1 MIAAPGGRSGKTI
14 VSIGLCDA
22 FRRQGFTVQ
31 PFKKGPDYID
41 ASWLTAASS
50 GRDCRNLDAFLM
62 DEKTLIRSFE
72 KASDK
77 ADLVIIEGNMG
88 FYDGIDP
95 DGTGSSA
102 HLSRLLRTPVI
113 LVVNTSRMSRSAA
126 ALIKGFQNFEPE
138 TQIAGVILN
147 NVSGE
152 RHKSKILHAIERYCH
167 IPVLGAIPK
176 TQGLSISERHLGL
189 IPFNENTSGASYI
202 NDIGTFVER
211 HLNLDAILSIA
222 QNAQNKISKDYELRI
237 KDVTLNSSNVQSDV
251 PQVNS
256 PAVRIGVV
264 FDRIFNFYYPEN
276 LEALTQAGAEIV
288 YIDSLK
294 DRLLPAIDGLYI
306 GGGFPELHLEELCSN
321 RSLMNDIAGAIEGG
335 LTVYAECA
343 GLMYLS
349 RGIRTNGK
357 LYKMAGIIPSEAEL
371 SGRPFGHGY
380 VEAEVVHENPFF
392 PVGAALRGH
401 EFHHSKLSS
410 VNNLQCA
417 IKIKRGYGINGT
429 IDGIVYRNMFAAY
442 THLHALGTPEW
453 AKSFVSSALKHK
465 RYAYKKIM
473 DIFPMSGY
481 KNNEELRVK
490 SK

>member
-1 MIAAPGGRSGKTI
+1 MPPRIMIAAPGGRSGKTI

-22 FRRQGFTVQ
+22 FRRRGFTVQ

-41 ASWLTAASS
+41 ASWLTAAS
-50 GRDCRNLDAFLM
+50 GRNCRNLDAFLM
-62 DEKTLIRSFE
+62 DEKTLLRSFE
-72 KASDK
+72 QTTNK
-77 ADLVIIEGNMG
+77 ADLVLIEGNMG

-102 HLSRLLRTPVI
+102 HLSRLLKTPVI

-152 RHKSKILHAIERYCH
+152 RHKSKLIQAIERYCH
-167 IPVLGAIPK
+167 IPVVGAIPK
-176 TQGLSISERHLGL
+176 IQNLSITERHLGL
-189 IPFNENTSGASYI
+189 IPFNESTSGASDI
-202 NDIGTFVER
+202 TDIGTFVER
-211 HLNLDAILSIA
+211 HLDLDAILSIA
-222 QNAQNKISKDYELRI
+222 QNEQSEQSEQI
-237 KDVTLNSSNVQSDV
+237 NSSDGPGDSQKTNPV
-251 PQVNS
+251 
-256 PAVRIGVV
+256 VRIGVV
-264 FDRIFNFYYPEN
+264 FDKIFNFYYPEN

-294 DRLLPAIDGLYI
+294 DRILPEIDGLYI
-306 GGGFPELHLEELCSN
+306 GGGFPELHLEELWDN
-321 RSLMNDIAGAIEGG
+321 RSLMNDIVVAIEGG

-371 SGRPFGHGY
+371 SRRPFGHGY
-380 VEAEVVHENPFF
+380 VEAEIVHENPFF
-392 PVGAALRGH
+392 PMGTILRGH

-410 VNNLQCA
+410 VNDLRCA
-417 IKIKRGYGINGT
+417 IRIKRGYGINGT
-429 IDGIVYRNMFAAY
+429 VDGIVYKNMFAAY

-453 AKSFVSSALKHK
+453 ADAFVSSVLKHK
-465 RYAYKKIM
+465 KYAYKEITKEGLWQQ
-473 DIFPMSGY
+473 SVQY
-481 KNNEELRVK
+481 VK
-490 SK
+490 

>member
-14 VSIGLCDA
+14 VSIGLCDT
-22 FRRQGFTVQ
+22 FRRRRLTVQ

-41 ASWLTAASS
+41 ASWLTAAS
-50 GRDCRNLDAFLM
+50 GRNCRNLDAFLM
-62 DEKTLIRSFE
+62 DEKTLLRSFE
-72 KASDK
+72 QASDK
-77 ADLVIIEGNMG
+77 ADLVLIEGNMG

-102 HLSRLLRTPVI
+102 HLSRLLKTPVI

-138 TQIAGVILN
+138 TEIVGVILN

-152 RHKSKILHAIERYCH
+152 RHKSKLIQAIERYCH
-167 IPVLGAIPK
+167 IPVVGAIPK
-176 TQGLSISERHLGL
+176 TQDLNITERHLGL
-189 IPFNENTSGASYI
+189 IPFNESTSGASYI

-222 QNAQNKISKDYELRI
+222 QNAPGEPLFNSPSSILNSPFLI
-237 KDVTLNSSNVQSDV
+237 LNSSDSQGNFQTDNPV
-251 PQVNS
+251 
-256 PAVRIGVV
+256 VRIGVM

-276 LEALTQAGAEIV
+276 LEALTRAGAEIA
-288 YIDSLK
+288 YIDSLEDK
-294 DRLLPAIDGLYI
+294 ILPEIDGLYI
-306 GGGFPELHLEELCSN
+306 GGGFPELHLEELWDN
-321 RSLMNDIAGAIEGG
+321 RSLMNDIAVAIEGG

-380 VEAEVVHENPFF
+380 VEAEIVHENPFF
-392 PVGAALRGH
+392 PMGTVLRGH

-410 VNNLQCA
+410 ANDLQCA
-417 IKIKRGYGINGT
+417 IRIKRGYGINGT
-429 IDGIVYRNMFAAY
+429 VDGIVYKNMFAAY

-453 AKSFVSSALKHK
+453 ADAFVSSALKHK
-465 RYAYKKIM
+465 KYAYKKNIRR
-473 DIFPMSGY
+473 
-481 KNNEELRVK
+481 KT
-490 SK
+490 

>member
-22 FRRQGFTVQ
+22 FRRRGFTLQ

-41 ASWLTAASS
+41 ASWLTAAS
-50 GRDCRNLDAFLM
+50 GRNCRNLDAFLM
-62 DEKTLIRSFE
+62 DEKTLLRSFE
-72 KASDK
+72 HASDK
-77 ADLVIIEGNMG
+77 ADLVLIEGNMG
-88 FYDGIDP
+88 FYDGVDP

-102 HLSRLLRTPVI
+102 HLSRLLKTPVI

-152 RHKSKILHAIERYCH
+152 RHKSKLIQAIERYCH
-167 IPVLGAIPK
+167 IPVVGAIPK
-176 TQGLSISERHLGL
+176 IQNLIITERHLGL
-189 IPFNENTSGASYI
+189 IPFNENTSGTSDI
-202 NDIGTFVER
+202 TDIGIFVER
-211 HLNLDAILSIA
+211 HLDLDAILSIA
-222 QNAQNKISKDYELRI
+222 QNAQNKTIKNEELRM
-237 KDVTLNSSNVQSDV
+237 KNVTLNSSFLILHSQT
-251 PQVNS
+251 
-256 PAVRIGVV
+256 VRIGVV

-294 DRLLPAIDGLYI
+294 DRMLPEIDGLFI
-306 GGGFPELHLEELCSN
+306 GGGFPELHLDELCSN

-349 RGIRTNGK
+349 RGISTNGK

-392 PVGAALRGH
+392 PVGTTLRGH

-417 IKIKRGYGINGT
+417 MSIKRGYGINGT

-453 AKSFVSSALKHK
+453 ADAFVSSARGCK
-465 RYAYKKIM
+465 
-473 DIFPMSGY
+473 S
-481 KNNEELRVK
+481 NEELRVTN
-490 SK
+490 